1 MKEVQLSDSAQQII
15 TEYLDNGESI
25 TFEFNYRPNAFA
37 WFVDFEYK
45 DLIRKNIKL
54 VAGTNILK
62 AFSNILPIDLY
73 LKTSDIMEE
82 AYLAN
87 CFKFGFAKL
96 YIVDFLE
103 RDEILSGILNGEIER

>member
-1 MKEVQLSDSAQQII
+1 MKKVPLSNSAQQII
-15 TEYLDNGESI
+15 TEYLDNGKAI

-37 WFVDFEYK
+37 WFVNFEYEN
-45 DLIRKNIKL
+45 LIRNNIKL

-73 LKTSDIMEE
+73 LKTSDVMDE
-82 AYLAN
+82 AYIADA
-87 CFKFGFAKL
+87 FKFGLAEL

-103 RDEILSGILNGEIER
+103 RDDILSGILNG